1 MAGLPAETRERV
13 RQLATEL
20 GYRPSAAA
28 RSLVGS
34 RTGLLL
40 MSVAAPDTPTSS
52 LWSIDF
58 FTNLMISA
66 AGRAA
71 TQGFALALSPAS
83 VPPNLSYDGAIVVD
97 PTADNEL
104 LAQASGEAAPIVTV
118 GRSTQGHPWVDNDYP
133 TIVPEVLTHLAAQR
147 CPETCA
153 AGQRPSHVIRS
164 RHCRGIQPVVRRTR
178 LRTADRLRG
187 RRHLPD
193 RRTRRGGP
201 AIGRWHRPD
210 AVLTTLDQLAMGVV
224 TAVDEI
230 GWSVPAD
237 VLIASLGD
245 SAMITHSRVPITAV
259 DLSPAELGRRAVDML
274 VALIEG
280 AAPPPENQLVPG
292 RLLVRASTTHVRR
305 RSDVEL
311 EQGDGSGERWRRRHG
326 ARRSPAPRAPAEWTR
341 RSPESAPGHQK
352 FSP

>member
-1 MAGLPAETRERV
+1 MAGADPSNRRVTIKDIARQAGVSVTTVSDSLSGNGRLPAETRQRV
-13 RQLATEL
+13 RVLAKEL
-20 GYRPSAAA
+20 GYRPSVAA

-71 TQGFALALSPAS
+71 TRGFALALSPAS

-104 LAQASGEAAPIVTV
+104 LTQANDEAAHIVTV
-118 GRSTQGHPWVDNDYP
+118 GRSPQGHPWVDNDYP
-133 TIVPEVLTHLAAQR
+133 TIVPEVLTHLQTCGARSPALLASNPATSYVRDTVDQYTRWCAERGYEPQIAFVDSGISQSAGNAAA
-147 CPETCA
+147 T
-153 AGQRPSHVIRS
+153 G
-164 RHCRGIQPVVRRTR
+164 
-178 LRTADRLRG
+178 LLRG
-187 RRHLPD
+187 D
-193 RRTRRGGP
+193 R
-201 AIGRWHRPD
+201 RPD

-224 TAVDEI
+224 AAVDHL

-237 VLIASLGD
+237 VLVACLGD

-259 DLSPAELGRRAVDML
+259 DLSPDELGQRAVDML
-274 VALIEG
+274 IDQIEG
-280 AAPPPENQLVPG
+280 VSAPAKNQLVPG
-292 RLLVRASTTHVRR
+292 RLLLRASTT
-305 RSDVEL
+305 
-311 EQGDGSGERWRRRHG
+311 G
-326 ARRSPAPRAPAEWTR
+326 
-341 RSPESAPGHQK
+341 QK
-352 FSP
+352 LAQN

>member
-1 MAGLPAETRERV
+1 MADLAPSGRRVTIKDIARAAGVSVTTVSDSLSGNGRLPAETRQRV

-71 TQGFALALSPAS
+71 TRGFALALSPAS

-104 LAQASGEAAPIVTV
+104 LRQASDEAVPIVTV
-118 GRSTQGHPWVDNDYP
+118 GRSIQGHPWVDNDYP
-133 TIVPEVLTHLAAQR
+133 TIVPDILEHLAARGARRPVLLASDPATSYVRDTAEQYSR
-147 CPETCA
+147 WCAEHGRRPQIAYVKDGISQA
-153 AGQRPSHVIRS
+153 AGHDAAF
-164 RHCRGIQPVVRRTR
+164 R
-178 LRTADRLRG
+178 LLT
-187 RRHLPD
+187 
-193 RRTRRGGP
+193 GGE
-201 AIGRWHRPD
+201 RPD
-210 AVLTTLDQLAMGVV
+210 GVLTTLDQLAVGAV
-224 TAVDEI
+224 TAVTEL
-230 GWSVPAD
+230 GWSVPED

-259 DLSPAELGRRAVDML
+259 DLCPDELGRRAVDML

-292 RLLVRASTTHVRR
+292 RLLVRASTT
-305 RSDVEL
+305 
-311 EQGDGSGERWRRRHG
+311 
-326 ARRSPAPRAPAEWTR
+326 RA
-341 RSPESAPGHQK
+341 
-352 FSP
+352 

>member
-1 MAGLPAETRERV
+1 VAGLAPSGRRVTIKDIARAAGVSVTTVSDSLSGNGRLPAETRERI
-13 RQLATEL
+13 RQLAKEL

-71 TQGFALALSPAS
+71 TCGFALALSPAS

-104 LAQASGEAAPIVTV
+104 LTQASGEAVPIVTV

-133 TIVPEVLTHLAAQR
+133 TIVPAVLAHLQACGAR
-147 CPETCA
+147 
-153 AGQRPSHVIRS
+153 RPALLASDPAMS
-164 RHCRGIQPVVRRTR
+164 YVRD
-178 LRTADRLRG
+178 TADQYTEWCAEHGCEPHIAYVDAGISQTAGRDAAARLLRG
-187 RRHLPD
+187 D
-193 RRTRRGGP
+193 
-201 AIGRWHRPD
+201 HRPD
-210 AVLTTLDQLAMGVV
+210 AVLATLDQLAMGVIV
-224 TAVDEI
+224 AVGEL
-230 GWSVPAD
+230 GWSVPGD
-237 VLIASLGD
+237 VLVASLGD

-259 DLSPAELGRRAVDML
+259 DLSPDELGRRAVDML
-274 VALIEG
+274 IEQIAG
-280 AAPPPENQLVPG
+280 TSAPPANQLVPG
-292 RLLVRASTTHVRR
+292 RLLVRASTI
-305 RSDVEL
+305 
-311 EQGDGSGERWRRRHG
+311 GSG
-326 ARRSPAPRAPAEWTR
+326 SDQP
-341 RSPESAPGHQK
+341 
-352 FSP
+352 